1 LRKINNRASAYLI
14 NGATRIR
21 SGRGIPVIF
30 EKGNAMFQFGYLFL
44 ILLAALPLGR
54 TFLNGR
60 GNDSPVVFVHRL
72 YRDLAY
78 IAAAVLGIICFE
90 AAMTISLQNYWFDEL
105 GQRYRYWLALGLR
118 AGIFVT
124 VLFSVGI
131 FVGCNLRSLCR
142 PLPAVPK
149 SAPWFAALI
158 FAAVVAF
165 SATTLWMPLL
175 GFLGATETGAS
186 DPVFGRDISFYLL
199 ALPWYDDLVGIA
211 MIVLTVT
218 VALWVAIGLG
228 LYPRSGRPWD
238 HFADHLAQHSRPSLR
253 MIGGVDARTQNEVIW
268 GRWIRQGLVLGALLC
283 FASGV
288 ARLLGRYHLIIDG
301 HSQVVAGGSF
311 ADVNFW
317 IPAYNVVTVG
327 WVAAA
332 FILIAAACVT
342 RFRNWLLMR
351 PSHWMFPCGLFVAIY
366 LGAAI
371 VPAAVERL
379 YVGPNQITLEQP
391 YLLRSIA
398 GTREAYNLD
407 GASMEEREFAVS
419 AAPLTREDL
428 DKSGATLQDA
438 RIWDWRALEPQL
450 QQIQGL
456 RPYYTF
462 AGVDIDRYMIDG
474 VERQVMITARELNVE
489 KLPDQAKVW
498 VNLALKYTHG
508 YGAVAVPANEMDSRG
523 NPLLWAHDIPLT
535 AKGDL
540 AVKQGAIYYGALTRD
555 RVYVRTSEKEFDFPQ
570 GQANAETVY
579 EGKGGI
585 LLSNFWRKLVVAHE
599 TDGLRLFIS
608 EYFTPESRV
617 LLRRNIVERVERLA
631 PFLSFDRDPYIVAD
645 GDHYSYIIDA
655 YTSSA
660 NYPYSDA
667 YSGSLTSLRGR
678 NYLRNSAKAVID
690 AYNGSVTFYVFDN
703 HDPIIK
709 AYRQMLPGLFKD
721 RSEMPQ
727 NLQRH
732 IRYPEDL
739 FTVQA
744 EMYGTYHMTNPTTF
758 YNREDRWEVPHEL
771 YRDREIEVRPYY
783 VIAQLPKAER
793 PEFLLMLPLSVAGK
807 NQMAGWLA
815 GLSDG
820 ENYGKM
826 VAFRFPKGTFID
838 GPAQV
843 ESRINSD
850 SRFSGDLT
858 LWDQHGSQVIRGNLI
873 VLPLNGNQLIAIEPV
888 YIEAEQTKIP
898 TLARIVLAQLLPDDR
913 KIEWAHSLKDA
924 EDLLVGASIRS
935 SGSSAAS
942 ELDVDRLNRARA
954 VFQEMQRQY
963 ASGDYTKYGE
973 LLQQLEKLL
982 ISP

>member
-1 LRKINNRASAYLI
+1 
-14 NGATRIR
+14 
-21 SGRGIPVIF
+21 
-30 EKGNAMFQFGYLFL
+30 MFQFGYFLL

-54 TFLNGR
+54 TFLRER
-60 GNDSPVVFVHRL
+60 GGGSPVVFLHRL

-78 IAAAVLGIICFE
+78 IAVAVIGIICFE
-90 AAMTISLQNYWFDEL
+90 TALTISLQTYWFEEL

-118 AGIFVT
+118 SAIFVT
-124 VLFSVGI
+124 VLCSVGI
-131 FVGCNLRSLCR
+131 FVGYNLRTLCR
-142 PLPAVPK
+142 PLSAVPK
-149 SAPWFAALI
+149 SAPWFAA
-158 FAAVVAF
+158 FVFSAAVAF
-165 SATTLWMPLL
+165 SATTLWVPLL
-175 GFLGATETGAS
+175 GFLGATATSAS
-186 DPVFGRDISFYLL
+186 DPVFGKDISFYLL
-199 ALPWYDDLVGIA
+199 ALPWYDDLLDIL
-211 MIVLTVT
+211 MTVLVITI
-218 VALWVAIGLG
+218 ALWAVIGLG
-228 LYPRSGRPWD
+228 LYPRSGRALD
-238 HFADHLAQHSRPSLR
+238 HFNDYLRQPGTQVLR
-253 MIGGVDARTQNEVIW
+253 MIGAVEADAPAQNGTLW

-288 ARLLGRYHLIIDG
+288 SRFLGRYHLIIDG
-301 HSQVVAGGSF
+301 HSQVVAGGSY

-317 IPAYNVVTVG
+317 IPAYNVIMVC
-327 WVAAA
+327 WAIAA
-332 FILIAAACVT
+332 FILMAAACVT
-342 RFRNWLLMR
+342 RIRIWLLIR
-351 PSHWMFPCGLFVAIY
+351 PSHWVVPCGLFVALY

-371 VPAAVERL
+371 IPSTVERL

-428 DKSGATLQDA
+428 DKSGATLRDA

-474 VERQVMITARELNVE
+474 VQRQVMITARELNVE

-570 GQANAETVY
+570 GQANAETMY

-585 LLSNFWRKLVVAHE
+585 LLSNFWRTLVVAHE

-645 GDHYSYIIDA
+645 GDHYSYVIDA

-660 NYPYSDA
+660 NYPYSEA
-667 YSGSLTSLRGR
+667 YQGSLPSLHGR
-678 NYLRNSAKAVID
+678 NYLRNSVKAVVD
-690 AYNGSVTFYVFDN
+690 AYNGSVAFYVFDN
-703 HDPIIK
+703 RDPILK
-709 AYRQMLPGLFKD
+709 AYRKMLPGLFKD
-721 RSEMPQ
+721 RGEMPP
-727 NLQRH
+727 NLQH
-732 IRYPEDL
+732 HVRYPEDL

-783 VIAQLPKAER
+783 VIAQLPNAAR

-820 ENYGKM
+820 DNYGKM

-913 KIEWAHSLKDA
+913 KIEWAQSLKDA
-924 EDLLVGASIRS
+924 EDLLVGASVRS
-935 SGSSAAS
+935 NVSSS
-942 ELDVDRLNRARA
+942 NMETDDRLDRART

-963 ASGDYTKYGE
+963 ASGNYAKYGE

-982 ISP
+982 TSP